1 MKQSKLLLLSFLGVA
16 LFVTGCAKKSQ
27 DQATLA
33 GTGFESLSSTEE
45 LAQLPQASGANQQ
58 AAIEILPVET
68 SPVTQVSQ
76 ALPSLETAA
85 ETFGQ
90 SLTQEQKIQTALK
103 NAGLY
108 TGSIDG
114 KIGPASRRAI
124 QTFQTNNGLKADGKV
139 GPKTW
144 AALEPYLNQSAAA
157 SQSSS
162 LTQ

>member
-16 LFVTGCAKKSQ
+16 LFVSGCAKKSQ
-27 DQATLA
+27 DQATLS
-33 GTGFESLSSTEE
+33 GTGFDTLSSGEE

-58 AAIEILPVET
+58 AAVEILPVET
-68 SPVTQVSQ
+68 SPVTQASQ

-85 ETFGQ
+85 ESFGQ
-90 SLTQEQKIQTALK
+90 NLTQEQKIQTALK

-108 TGSIDG
+108 NGSIDG

-124 QTFQTNNGLKADGKV
+124 ESFQTSNGLKADGKV

-144 AALEPYLNQSAAA
+144 SALEPYLNKVASS

>member
-1 MKQSKLLLLSFLGVA
+1 MKQSKLLLISFLGVA

-27 DQATLA
+27 DQATFS

-58 AAIEILPVET
+58 AGIEILPVET
-68 SPVTQVSQ
+68 SPVTQASQ
-76 ALPSLETAA
+76 AFTSLETAA

>member
-1 MKQSKLLLLSFLGVA
+1 MKQSRLLLLAFLGVT

-68 SPVTQVSQ
+68 SPVTQASQ

-90 SLTQEQKIQTALK
+90 NLTQEQKIQTALK

-144 AALEPYLNQSAAA
+144 AALEPYLSQSAAA